1 MHSPAEEK
9 AIIESPIVEKAGSL
23 ISSSSSSPAGAEPV
37 IDPLAEKRLVKKLDW
52 ILLPL
57 FTSIYVCNFI
67 DRTSI
72 GNAKVAG
79 LEADLGMHGAQLNV
93 ALTIFY
99 IFYVI
104 GDVPCNL
111 LLKQFGSI
119 MLALL
124 VIGFGLISMLS
135 AFLQNYGGLIASR
148 VFLGLT
154 ESGTLAG
161 LIYVMSRYYRKHE
174 LVLRVGIFFGIG
186 PSIAGAF
193 GGLLASGLLKVADMG
208 SVKTWR
214 KIFLIEGLITTI
226 FGLILLF
233 IVPEDPSKSKILN
246 DAERK
251 LAMQRID
258 AEQIVKSQ
266 GQKEKTTVKLV
277 LHKRVHALLRPAEH
291 VLPRTQPLPSI
302 RHQNPCVFLPP
313 LHLRSTAFSPNPPF
327 HLVGTYSTIEVQ
339 LRTVPPYLASAAWVI
354 INAYI
359 SQRLRI
365 RFLPLLYNVL
375 IVVVGYAMSVTTH
388 NSQARYAACFLM
400 IMGGSVGG
408 PMLVTWATD
417 NAAPDTMRAVVTAAV
432 PGIGRSVRSWRT
444 VWTYAP
450 SDAPDYR
457 KGNLA
462 NLSCCSAICV
472 IVSLTAL
479 YVRWENRK
487 RDRGERDYRLEGKSK
502 EELRNLGYKHPQFRY
517 QI

>member
-1 MHSPAEEK
+1 MDSCGKER
-9 AIIESPIVEKAGSL
+9 AIIESPVEEKASSL
-23 ISSSSSSPAGAEPV
+23 ISSSSVPIPPVPV

-79 LEADLGMHGAQLNV
+79 LENDLGMHGAQLNV

-104 GDVPCNL
+104 ADIPSNL
-111 LLKQFGSI
+111 MLKQFGSI
-119 MLALL
+119 WLAFL
-124 VIGFGLISMLS
+124 VIGFGLVSLFS
-135 AFLQNYGGLIASR
+135 AFLHNNAGLIASR

-154 ESGTLAG
+154 EGGTLAG

-193 GGLLASGLLKVADMG
+193 GGLLASGLLKLQDMG

-214 KIFLIEGLITTI
+214 KVFLVEGLITTI
-226 FGLILLF
+226 FGLVLLF

-246 DAERK
+246 EEERK

-258 AEQIVKSQ
+258 AEQIIKSQ
-266 GQKEKTTVKLV
+266 GQKEKTTLKLV
-277 LHKRVHALLRPAEH
+277 LRSFNLMTTSCTLCFVLLNMSFQG
-291 VLPRTQPLPSI
+291 LSLFLPSVI
-302 RHQNPCVFLPP
+302 RSL
-313 LHLRSTAFSPNPPF
+313 
-327 HLVGTYSTIEVQ
+327 GTYSTIEVQ

-354 INAYI
+354 VNAYI
-359 SQRLRI
+359 SQRLRL

-375 IVVVGYAMSVTTH
+375 IVVVGYTISVTSH

-432 PGIGRSVRSWRT
+432 PGIGAFGAVMA

-450 SDAPDYR
+450 GDAPDYR

-462 NLSCCSAICV
+462 NLSCCSAIVV

-479 YVRWENRK
+479 YVRWENKK
-487 RDRGERDYRLEGKSK
+487 RERGERDHRVEGKT
-502 EELRNLGYKHPQFRY
+502 EDELRNLGYKHPQFRY

>member
-1 MHSPAEEK
+1 MHSAVEEK
-9 AIIESPIVEKAGSL
+9 ATIESPIVEKAGSL

-277 LHKRVHALLRPAEH
+277 LRSFNFMVRTVQIPSRPFLLSVLLFVLAASRYKRVHALLRPAQH

-302 RHQNPCVFLPP
+302 RHQNPYVFLPP
-313 LHLRSTAFSPNPPF
+313 LHLRSTDFSSNPLF

-408 PMLVTWATD
+408 PMVSVVSRD
-417 NAAPDTMRAVVTAAV
+417 PMIRGNANP
-432 PGIGRSVRSWRT
+432 I
-444 VWTYAP
+444 
-450 SDAPDYR
+450 
-457 KGNLA
+457 
-462 NLSCCSAICV
+462 
-472 IVSLTAL
+472 
-479 YVRWENRK
+479 
-487 RDRGERDYRLEGKSK
+487 
-502 EELRNLGYKHPQFRY
+502 PQSS
-517 QI
+517 